1 LTKLFWIFSSSGLT
15 SVFDLRIGAFC
26 EVLGTGLLTITS
38 ITIGLAGVMNELE
51 WAVGWG
57 RGLSDDIGLQ
67 GDDIG
72 STGFD
77 SF

>member
-1 LTKLFWIFSSSGLT
+1 
-15 SVFDLRIGAFC
+15 
-26 EVLGTGLLTITS
+26 
-38 ITIGLAGVMNELE
+38 LAGVMNELE